1 MKAVRGIAGEVQLVD
16 VDDAPGNGEL
26 LTMKSVSICSS
37 DFLYLTFG
45 TTLVVGHELAGVT
58 ADGTAMMVDGLYGC
72 GECEL
77 CHAGRPNL
85 CSAMGG
91 NALGASIDGGM
102 VEQFRAPRGRLVEVP
117 HGLDVRDA
125 CLVDAAAVSWH
136 ALNLG
141 NAGPGRRVGVV
152 GAGALG
158 LMAVAGA
165 KHMGVEEVGVEAR
178 HPHQREATERLGG
191 TVGVNGLYDV
201 VIEAAGSPESMSRA
215 LEMVAPRG
223 VVVVLG
229 VYMGTVSLDWGVLFN
244 KEASVVPSLG
254 YCQHN
259 GTSEMIESAKM
270 LAANAEIPRTL
281 ITHRFPIEDA
291 VEAFRVA
298 GDRTTGAIRVV
309 VEPT

>member
-1 MKAVRGIAGEVQLVD
+1 MKAVRGVAGAVQLVD
-16 VDDAPGNGEL
+16 LDEAPGTGEL

-37 DFLYLTFG
+37 DFTYLKYGSTR
-45 TTLVVGHELAGVT
+45 VVGHELAGVT

-72 GECEL
+72 GECES

-85 CSAMGG
+85 CESMAR

-102 VEQFRAPRGRLVEVP
+102 VEQFRAPRGRLIEVP
-117 HGLDVRDA
+117 AGLDVRDA
-125 CLVDAAAVSWH
+125 CLVDAAAVAWH

-141 NAGPGRRVGVV
+141 NTGPGRRVGVI

-165 KHMGVEEVGVEAR
+165 KYMGVEEIGVEAR
-178 HPHQREATERLGG
+178 HPHQCEATERLGG
-191 TVGVNGLYDV
+191 TVGTTGLYDV
-201 VIEAAGSPESMSRA
+201 VVEAAGTPESMSRA
-215 LEMVAPRG
+215 LELVAPRG

-229 VYMGTVSLDWGVLFN
+229 VHMGTVSLDWSVLFH
-244 KEASVVPSLG
+244 KEASVLPSLG
-254 YCQHN
+254 YCLHD
-259 GTSEMIESAKM
+259 GKSEMLESARM
-270 LAANAEIPRTL
+270 LASDPEIARTF
-281 ITHRFPIEDA
+281 ITHRFPIDDA

>member
-1 MKAVRGIAGEVQLVD
+1 MKAVRGVDGAVRLID
-16 VDDAPGNGEL
+16 VDEAPGTGEL

-37 DFLYLTFG
+37 DFTYLKYGSTRI
-45 TTLVVGHELAGVT
+45 VGHELAGVT
-58 ADGTAMMVDGLYGC
+58 ADGTAMMVDGLFGC
-72 GECEL
+72 GECEQCAVGHNNL
-77 CHAGRPNL
+77 CHAMSR
-85 CSAMGG
+85 

-102 VEQFRAPRGRLVEVP
+102 VEQFRAPRQRLIEVP
-117 HGLDVRDA
+117 AGLDVRDA

-141 NAGPGRRVGVV
+141 HAAPGRRVGVV

-165 KHMGVEEVGVEAR
+165 KYMGIEEVDVEAR
-178 HPHQREATERLGG
+178 HPHQRIATERLGG
-191 TVGVNGLYDV
+191 GVGTSGLYDV
-201 VIEAAGSPESMSRA
+201 VIEAAGTPESMSRA
-215 LEMVAPRG
+215 LELVAPRG

-229 VYMGTVSLDWGVLFN
+229 VHMGAVSLDWSVLFH
-244 KEASVVPSLG
+244 KEASVLPSLG
-254 YCQHN
+254 YCQHG
-259 GTSEMIESAKM
+259 GTSEMLESARM
-270 LAANAEIPRTL
+270 LASDPEIPKTF
-281 ITHRFPIEDA
+281 ITHRFPLADA